1 MQVGERVRMQDENQ
15 ANGKLDRQMK
25 QLLVKI
31 EEEPV
36 SAELRALACELQKAL
51 NERRASHK
59 KKD

>member
-1 MQVGERVRMQDENQ
+1 MQDDDQ